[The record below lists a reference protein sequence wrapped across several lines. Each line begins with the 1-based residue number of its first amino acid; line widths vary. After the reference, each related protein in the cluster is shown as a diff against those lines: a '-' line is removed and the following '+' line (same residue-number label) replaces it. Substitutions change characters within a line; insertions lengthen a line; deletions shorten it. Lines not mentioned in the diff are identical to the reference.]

1 MKGKRKRKKDD
12 KRNDKAAQIM
22 DAVRPEL
29 LQGITITPEL
39 LELIRVVTVPIVE
52 ALNDLADQV
61 AELQAQLD
69 RGRKPHNPHDDDI
82 YVDGLI
88 ETLGG
93 IAMMKE
99 RDKKGGMLH

>member
-1 MKGKRKRKKDD
+1 MKGKRKRVKND
-12 KRNDKAAQIM
+12 RQNDKAAQIM
-22 DAVRPEL
+22 DDVR
-29 LQGITITPEL
+29 PEL

-69 RGRKPHNPHDDDI
+69 KKRKSPNPHDDDI
-82 YVDGLI
+82 YTDGLI